1 MASSKRKLTTCS
13 DSGLLLC
20 VYILLSVMVALM
32 DFLAL
37 SLLQA
42 ENTVVHLAQE
52 IALFCDIT
60 DMPQTKLGI

>member
-1 MASSKRKLTTCS
+1 
-13 DSGLLLC
+13 
-20 VYILLSVMVALM
+20 MVALM

-60 DMPQTKLGI
+60 DMPQTKLGIWLVEMLRVMLFVSTP